1 MSGEGTAP
9 SYQGRK
15 PQKDVMDGKP
25 AGGQPKAATA
35 GEASGSAKGK
45 SPSKKDL
52 PGKNPVR
59 NSTRDKGY

>member
-25 AGGQPKAATA
+25 AGGEPKAATA
-35 GEASGSAKGK
+35 GQASGSSKGK
-45 SPSKKDL
+45 SPSKRNV
-52 PGKNPVR
+52 PGKNPVKDTSIK
-59 NSTRDKGY
+59 NY